1 MVRAAAAPPLRRVGT
16 FRVGSRSKLTPR
28 DAPHFASL
36 PPLLGEVADAVSSA
50 ACLPRKE
57 LFEAWEVATRIDAA
71 FPSASRVADL
81 AAGHGLLSWMLLL
94 LARSRGHARTAVCVD
109 ATMPPSSEALA
120 TCFLDAWPEL
130 EPSWD
135 YVEAPLICTVGAKT
149 ASGGRDSTVDC
160 GGVLLASIHACGA
173 LTDEVLRLAV
183 AGRSPV
189 AVMPCCH
196 SLRKHGLGAGRD
208 AELAAAAAALGGPAA
223 AIDSLRIDGLRDAG
237 YRVETSSIPHEITP
251 KNRLILGSPLPSAA
265 APVAVSASA
274 LRLADPAAS
283 RAAAGR
289 KPTEWVHTVDL
300 SAWTE
305 RGPALSAAALRDLA
319 LRAVAADGDD
329 ADVEIGVEAELFEVW
344 RDETSGRTAHNWRVI
359 FSAAGAAAE
368 VGGGAL
374 SRREAGAWLRRM
386 RADLTE
392 SGVELR

>member
-1 MVRAAAAPPLRRVGT
+1 MVRAATAPPLRRVGT

-160 GGVLLASIHACGA
+160 GGGRVLMRGIG
-173 LTDEVLRLAV
+173 
-183 AGRSPV
+183 
-189 AVMPCCH
+189 
-196 SLRKHGLGAGRD
+196 
-208 AELAAAAAALGGPAA
+208 
-223 AIDSLRIDGLRDAG
+223 
-237 YRVETSSIPHEITP
+237 
-251 KNRLILGSPLPSAA
+251 A
-265 APVAVSASA
+265 APGTHLDSASGFSGAPATSETRTLYMNFNDAATSGGSAMGVHVENASA
-274 LRLADPAAS
+274 LGFA
-283 RAAAGR
+283 
-289 KPTEWVHTVDL
+289 H
-300 SAWTE
+300 
-305 RGPALSAAALRDLA
+305 
-319 LRAVAADGDD
+319 VAADGIRYED
-329 ADVEIGVEAELFEVW
+329 
-344 RDETSGRTAHNWRVI
+344 
-359 FSAAGAAAE
+359 AE
-368 VGGGAL
+368 VSPWAQLVRSVDVDGAGL
-374 SRREAGAWLRRM
+374 VHKLVRPWSALVRFFRCCV
-386 RADLTE
+386 
-392 SGVELR
+392 S